1 MAITSEIVKKL
12 RDKTGAGMM
21 DCRKALTE
29 NNGDFDA
36 SIDWLRKKGQKVAAL
51 RGDRE
56 AKEGVVLAKTTSDN
70 KTGITLCVSSETDF
84 VSKNAEFI
92 AFAQSIMDA
101 AIENNVKS
109 VDELNEVHINGAK
122 IADLINDKLASIGE
136 KIGVSK
142 FERIDA
148 EFVSSYIHGANRMG
162 VLVGLN
168 KALPEVGKDIAMQI
182 AAMNP
187 IAIDQEGIDASV
199 INREIEIGKEQAR
212 QEGKPES
219 MLEQRHMDLAA
230 SIQKVTEDAVLRMGR
245 MIHRETGMKNL
256 VLAGGVA
263 LNCVANGKLLREG
276 PFESIW
282 IQPAAGDAGGALGA
296 ALFVHHQLLEGA
308 FLELD
313 LVQNLTRLG
322 IRHLKRFP
330 GLSA

>member
-1 MAITSEIVKKL
+1 MSTVTITAAEINKL
-12 RDKTGAGMM
+12 RQMTGAGMM

-29 NNGDFDA
+29 NNGDVEA
-36 SIDWLRKKGQKVAAL
+36 AIEWLRKKGQKVAAL

-56 AKEGVVLAKTTSDN
+56 AKEGVVLAKTTADN

-101 AIENNVKS
+101 AISSNVKS
-109 VDELNEVHINGAK
+109 VDELNEVEINGAK

-168 KALPEVGKDIAMQI
+168 KENAEVGKDMAMQI

-187 IAIDQEGIDASV
+187 VAVDSSSVSAEVIEREKGIIVDLIKNDPKMAGKPDEMISKIA
-199 INREIEIGKEQAR
+199 
-212 QEGKPES
+212 EGKLNSFFKES
-219 MLEQRHMDLAA
+219 TLVAQAFVKDGALSVGDYLKSKDADL
-230 SIQKVTEDAVLRMGR
+230 KVLSFKR
-245 MIHRETGMKNL
+245 
-256 VLAGGVA
+256 VA
-263 LNCVANGKLLREG
+263 LG
-276 PFESIW
+276 
-282 IQPAAGDAGGALGA
+282 
-296 ALFVHHQLLEGA
+296 
-308 FLELD
+308 
-313 LVQNLTRLG
+313 
-322 IRHLKRFP
+322 
-330 GLSA
+330 